1 MAEREV
7 DTFKVNFDESLH
19 KYKDD
24 KDKKEKQIT
33 LMKEQSTIIQK

>member
-1 MAEREV
+1 MENQEIKKRREMLMAEREV

-24 KDKKEKQIT
+24 KDKKEK
-33 LMKEQSTIIQK
+33 